1 MSADILI
8 VDDEADIRMLL
19 SGILE
24 DEGYRVRTAHG
35 DAEAR
40 RQVGLARPDLIFQDI
55 WLQGSTAD
63 GIALLE
69 EYQQSIP
76 STLVIMMSGHGTIE
90 TAVRAIK
97 QGAYDFVE
105 KPFNTDRL
113 LILIQ
118 RALETSA
125 LKAEN
130 AVLRQ
135 KAGEDTDLIGGSHAI
150 QTLRQTVDR
159 VAPTNSRLMIS
170 GPPGAGKGL
179 IARMMHNQSH
189 RADQP
194 FIEVPCFE
202 LDGEEGLA
210 MLFGDAGTGQRPP
223 MMGMIQQ
230 ADGGTLLL
238 DDVGDLSPDA
248 QARLARFLHRGTL
261 TQLGSTT
268 EVRAD
273 VRIISTTN
281 RDLKTLINESL
292 FREDLY
298 YRLNVVEVE
307 IPGLASRPEDIADL
321 ARSFLDRLTAEAR
334 KEPLELGGDA
344 LAVLQAYPWPGNVR
358 QLRNVMEWIVI
369 MAPLEGD
376 RIVRPN
382 MLPPDI
388 TSEGPAVLSGAG
400 VADLM
405 SLPLRS
411 AREAFERQYL
421 DAQVLRFGG
430 NITRT
435 AKFVGMER
443 SALHRKLRAL
453 AQSEEDEA
461 GAGPDGGPEG
471 DPGGGSEGGLT
482 DADPAGGNG
491 GGGDT
496 QASSGAV

>member
-1 MSADILI
+1 
-8 VDDEADIRMLL
+8 
-19 SGILE
+19 
-24 DEGYRVRTAHG
+24 
-35 DAEAR
+35 
-40 RQVGLARPDLIFQDI
+40 
-55 WLQGSTAD
+55 
-63 GIALLE
+63 
-69 EYQQSIP
+69 
-76 STLVIMMSGHGTIE
+76 MMSGHGTIE

-135 KAGEDTDLIGGSHAI
+135 KAGEDTDLVGGSQVI

-170 GPPGAGKGL
+170 GPPGSGKGL
-179 IARMMHNQSH
+179 LARMMHNRSL
-189 RADQP
+189 RGDQP
-194 FIEVPCFE
+194 FVEVPCFE
-202 LDGEEGLA
+202 LDGEEGVA

-223 MMGMIQQ
+223 MSGMIQQ

-261 TQLGSTT
+261 TQLGSTQ
-268 EVRAD
+268 EVSAD

-281 RDLKTLINESL
+281 RDLRTLIGEGL

-298 YRLNVVEVE
+298 YRLNVVEIEV
-307 IPGLASRPEDIADL
+307 PGLAKRPEDIAEL
-321 ARSFLDRLTAEAR
+321 ARSFLDRLTADNR

-369 MAPLEGD
+369 MAPQDSE
-376 RIVRPN
+376 RVVRPN

-388 TSEGPAVLSGAG
+388 TSEGPAVLSG
-400 VADLM
+400 
-405 SLPLRS
+405 
-411 AREAFERQYL
+411 
-421 DAQVLRFGG
+421 
-430 NITRT
+430 
-435 AKFVGMER
+435 
-443 SALHRKLRAL
+443 
-453 AQSEEDEA
+453 
-461 GAGPDGGPEG
+461 GAWPI
-471 DPGGGSEGGLT
+471 
-482 DADPAGGNG
+482 
-491 GGGDT
+491 
-496 QASSGAV
+496 